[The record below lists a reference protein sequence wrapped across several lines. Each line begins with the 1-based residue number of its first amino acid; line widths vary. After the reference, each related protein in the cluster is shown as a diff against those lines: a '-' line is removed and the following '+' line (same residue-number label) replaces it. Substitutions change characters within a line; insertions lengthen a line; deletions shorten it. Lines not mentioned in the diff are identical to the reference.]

1 MPVFTF
7 FQYEQ
12 TRETVRVSLD
22 ERSHRVRVRSNITR
36 ALTALDLTT
45 VSDIQQ
51 TSAALAQCTVS
62 RMRGRRGGRI
72 GKKKGNWNRQRKKS
86 LFKQTIDQLSV
97 FFFPGGESR
106 VHLWGVSEQHS
117 EQAGVHAWDT
127 AKWHQT
133 GHRHPHW
140 DSWQHP
146 EHHG

>member
-72 GKKKGNWNRQRKKS
+72 GKKKGN
-86 LFKQTIDQLSV
+86 
-97 FFFPGGESR
+97 
-106 VHLWGVSEQHS
+106 
-117 EQAGVHAWDT
+117 
-127 AKWHQT
+127 
-133 GHRHPHW
+133 
-140 DSWQHP
+140 
-146 EHHG
+146 